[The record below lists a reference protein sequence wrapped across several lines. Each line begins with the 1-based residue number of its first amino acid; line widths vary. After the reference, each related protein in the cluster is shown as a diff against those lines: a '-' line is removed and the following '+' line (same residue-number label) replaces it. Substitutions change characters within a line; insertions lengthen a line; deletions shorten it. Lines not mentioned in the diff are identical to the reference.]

1 MPNLMVT
8 RILKWAVSGTLIAA
22 AIFATA
28 LTPSHR
34 AAARVFIGFGFGFPG
49 FVGPPLYAPPPPL
62 PPLVV
67 YRPPVVYQPP
77 PVYPPAPA
85 VYEPPPPPVKHY
97 RRPVRH
103 YRPCRCLRVVTG
115 RA

>member
-34 AAARVFIGFGFGFPG
+34 AEARVFIGFGFGFPG
-49 FVGPPLYAPPPPL
+49 FVGPPIYAPPPPL
-62 PPLVV
+62 VAYQPAVAYPPPPVI
-67 YRPPVVYQPP
+67 RPAPVVY
-77 PVYPPAPA
+77 V
-85 VYEPPPPPVKHY
+85 PPPPPIKHY
-97 RRPVRH
+97 RSPVRH
-103 YRPCRCLRVVTG
+103 YRPCRCYG
-115 RA
+115 S